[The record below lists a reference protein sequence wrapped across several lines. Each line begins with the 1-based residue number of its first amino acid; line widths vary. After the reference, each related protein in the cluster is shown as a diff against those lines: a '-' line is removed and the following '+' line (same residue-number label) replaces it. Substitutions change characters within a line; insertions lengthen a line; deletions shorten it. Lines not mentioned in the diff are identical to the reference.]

1 MARLEPYGRG
11 LIDSEL
17 SAKKREVRQQI
28 ESDYTAPAVNTG
40 VGYVD
45 EKGRKLV
52 EMQEK
57 MRSAAR
63 FTELEDKMSKDKL
76 EKSLFESSKDFVGPK
91 TAQADYRNLTN
102 AAMKTVDFE
111 ARKDEQGYPAIYK
124 LPSGD
129 QGGSYEVAGIN
140 DRYHPE
146 AYKRI
151 SALPPQERAKAAAE
165 YIQGYTA
172 PLVGKLPQA
181 IQPFTQDVAFN
192 RGLGGATKYLQQ
204 GLNALGQR
212 VEVDGGLGPKTLA
225 AINQVEPRALM
236 RAASQAQL
244 DDEYRMAE
252 RNPARKKFIQGL
264 ESRIRNR
271 LAIFGQG

>member
-1 MARLEPYGRG
+1 MATPV
-11 LIDSEL
+11 L
-17 SAKKREVRQQI
+17 SSRMQNRVEGNAIRKEI
-28 ESDYTAPAVNTG
+28 ESNYVSPANNTEA
-40 VGYVD
+40 GYVD

-63 FTELEDKMSKDKL
+63 FSELEDKMSKDNL
-76 EKSLFESSKDFVGPK
+76 EKSLFESKPNFVGPK
-91 TAQADYRNLTN
+91 STSASKPDYSNLIN
-102 AAMKTVDFE
+102 AGMQTVDWE
-111 ARKDEQGYPAIYK
+111 GRKDNQGNLAVYK

-146 AYKRI
+146 AFKRI

-172 PLVGKLPQA
+172 PLVERLPQA
-181 IQPFTQDVAFN
+181 LQPFTQDLAFN
-192 RGLGGATKYLQQ
+192 RGLGGATKYIQQ
-204 GLNALGQR
+204 GLNALGQK
-212 VEVDGGLGPKTLA
+212 VAVDGGMGPKTLQ
-225 AINQVEPRALM
+225 AINQVEPRSLM
-236 RAASQAQL
+236 REASKAQL
-244 DDEYRMAE
+244 DDEYRRASE
-252 RNPARKKFIQGL
+252 DPERKKFIGGL
-264 ESRIRNR
+264 ENRIRNR